1 MGGELKGRGKEG
13 MRKEE
18 KERRKKKMG
27 VLGEEEK
34 GREERKE
41 T

>member
-1 MGGELKGRGKEG
+1 

-34 GREERKE
+34 GREKRKE